1 CNDANESSTIIKKS
15 PSLSTNAGDDKVLG
29 VNGSDLSDSATLSGA
44 TADATGTITFH
55 LYFGADCSPANEV
68 TGSPVT
74 NTLVNGDGTYGSP
87 AIHVTK
93 AGTYRWVAN
102 YGGDANHNPTP
113 NGCNGDKENVVVSP
127 RRPSPSTTARGRRRP
142 LPPGR
147 GRQGRPDRHRHALR
161 RHGGCDRHD
170 HLHALRAGS
179 DPELGFERR
188 LHRRERRRPGLGD
201 RRRRRRRRRLHLG
214 AADHGR
220 RAGCLPL
227 GHPLQ
232 R

>member
-74 NTLVNGDGTYGSP
+74 DTLVNGDGTYGSP

-102 YGGDANHNPTP
+102 YGGDANNKTTP
-113 NGCNGDKENVVVSP
+113 NRSP
-127 RRPSPSTTARGRRRP
+127 GPNQTHIPSPP
-142 LPPGR
+142 CPNV
-147 GRQGRPDRHRHALR
+147 
-161 RHGGCDRHD
+161 
-170 HLHALRAGS
+170 
-179 DPELGFERR
+179 
-188 LHRRERRRPGLGD
+188 
-201 RRRRRRRRRLHLG
+201 
-214 AADHGR
+214 AAHTSPAPAPR
-220 RAGCLPL
+220 
-227 GHPLQ
+227 
-232 R
+232 

>member
-87 AIHVTK
+87 AIPVTN
-93 AGTYRWVAN
+93 ARTHRSG
-102 YGGDANHNPTP
+102 ANHREPAHNH
-113 NGCNGDKENVVVSP
+113 
-127 RRPSPSTTARGRRRP
+127 TAP
-142 LPPGR
+142 
-147 GRQGRPDRHRHALR
+147 HS
-161 RHGGCDRHD
+161 RHGHHQTRHPPP
-170 HLHALRAGS
+170 AS
-179 DPELGFERR
+179 T
-188 LHRRERRRPGLGD
+188 RPPTHT
-201 RRRRRRRRRLHLG
+201 R
-214 AADHGR
+214 
-220 RAGCLPL
+220 
-227 GHPLQ
+227 
-232 R
+232 